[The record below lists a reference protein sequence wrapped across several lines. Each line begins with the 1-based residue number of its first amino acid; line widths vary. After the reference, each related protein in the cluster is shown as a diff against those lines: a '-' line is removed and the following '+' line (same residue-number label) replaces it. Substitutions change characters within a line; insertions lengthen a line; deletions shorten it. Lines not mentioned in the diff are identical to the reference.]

1 MPILNSGSEIFMQ
14 RCFDLAVCGSGLT
27 APNPVVGAVV
37 VHDSE
42 IIGEGCHERF
52 GAPHAEVNAINSV
65 IKKNLLPHS
74 TLFVSLEPCC
84 HYGKTPPC
92 TDLII
97 KSGIKN
103 IVVSNLDPNPLVKG
117 KGINL
122 LKKAGCNVISGMLEE
137 QGAWLNRR
145 FFTFHQ
151 KKRPYIILKWAQ
163 SSDGFF
169 TKDKRSRHW
178 ITGKQSQ
185 RLVHRWRS
193 EEVAIMVGTNT
204 VAIDNPQLTNRLWMN
219 GNQPI
224 RIILDRNLK
233 VKPAMRVF
241 DNASQTIVFAEKH
254 AQDNA
259 NVRFISIDFNENIL
273 KSIMRKLFDLGIL
286 SVMVE
291 GGALLLNEF
300 IRQNQWDEA
309 RIFTG
314 KPLFGNGIKAPSIS
328 GHISAEEQSG
338 NDLLRILT
346 DG

>member
-1 MPILNSGSEIFMQ
+1 MGIVNSGNKIFMQ
-14 RCFDLAVCGSGLT
+14 RCFDLAISGSGYT
-27 APNPVVGAVV
+27 APNPLVGAVV
-37 VHDSE
+37 VHGSE
-42 IIGEGCHERF
+42 IIGEGYHERF
-52 GAPHAEVNAINSV
+52 GGPHAEVNAINSV
-65 IKKNLLPHS
+65 VKKNLLPHS

-84 HYGKTPPC
+84 HHGKTPPC

-103 IVVSNLDPNPLVKG
+103 IVVANPDPNQLVTG

-122 LKKAGCNVISGMLEE
+122 LKKAGCHVISGMLEE

-145 FFTFHQ
+145 FIAFHQ
-151 KKRPYIILKWAQ
+151 KKRPYIMLKWAQ

-169 TKDKRSRHW
+169 TKNKGARHW
-178 ITGKQSQ
+178 ITCKQSQ

-193 EEVAIMVGTNT
+193 EEAAIMVGTNT
-204 VAIDNPQLTNRLWMN
+204 VEVDNPQLTNRLWMN
-219 GNQPI
+219 GSQPI
-224 RIILDRNLK
+224 RIILDRKLK
-233 VKPAMRVF
+233 IKPSMRVF
-241 DNASQTIVFAEKH
+241 DTAAQTIVFAERH
-254 AQDNA
+254 AKDKA

-300 IRQNQWDEA
+300 IRQNLWDEA

-314 KPLFGNGIKAPSIS
+314 KLLFGNDIKAPSIS
-328 GHISAEEQSG
+328 GQIISEEQSG
-338 NDLLRILT
+338 SDRFRILT
-346 DG
+346 NS